1 MKIPVCA
8 FATSH
13 AIRNKSGGWELAH
26 KPTPFGCESFGDSR
40 DRDVAKR
47 NRGGMARSIWLQEAK
62 SYENLSS
69 RVQKGKNTS
78 LYPETNASHTN
89 FHFKTD
95 IYGCFRVLKEY
106 TKLLCPVFQLLSV
119 RVRVHQGTVVRF
131 TTTVP
136 SPCQN
141 SSVCTSRHSKMPNA
155 LALGI
160 SSFAGCR
167 PIRHFVKV
175 SIGEQAPHIHL
186 PKALHGS

>member
-1 MKIPVCA
+1 
-8 FATSH
+8 
-13 AIRNKSGGWELAH
+13 
-26 KPTPFGCESFGDSR
+26 
-40 DRDVAKR
+40 
-47 NRGGMARSIWLQEAK
+47 MARSIWLQESK
-62 SYENLSS
+62 SYGNLSA

-78 LYPETNASHTN
+78 LYPKTNASHTN
-89 FHFKTD
+89 FRFKTD

-119 RVRVHQGTVVRF
+119 RVRVHQGTVVCF
-131 TTTVP
+131 TTTIP
-136 SPCQN
+136 SPCRHLPT
-141 SSVCTSRHSKMPNA
+141 CTSRHSKKSNA
-155 LALGI
+155 TASDF